1 MNFTHTFSEC
11 PNSVG
16 RVTFKVCRTITW
28 RALMDADAVL
38 ARLRAMANPKNV
50 EGMARFGINP
60 KDTLG
65 ISVWDLRKL
74 AKEIGRDHR
83 LALAVWDSGIHEA
96 RLLAAFVD
104 EPEKVTAAQMDA
116 WARDFDSW
124 DVCDQACTDLFDQTR
139 FAPAKAVAWSRRPE
153 EFVKRGGFALMAGI
167 AWHDKDAKDAAF
179 APFLEAIRREAT
191 DDRNYVKK
199 AVSWALR
206 NIGKR
211 NLALNRKAVATA
223 SAIQKIDSKA
233 ARWIASDA
241 LRKLTGEAVQ
251 KRLREKRPRREL

>member
-1 MNFTHTFSEC
+1 
-11 PNSVG
+11 
-16 RVTFKVCRTITW
+16 
-28 RALMDADAVL
+28 MDADAVL
-38 ARLRAMANPKNV
+38 TRLRSMADPRNV

-65 ISVWDLRKL
+65 ISVWDLRKV
-74 AKEIGRDHR
+74 AKDIGRDHG
-83 LALAVWDSGIHEA
+83 LALALWKTGVHEA

-104 EPEKVTAAQMDA
+104 EPAKVTAAQMDA

-124 DVCDQACTDLFDQTR
+124 DVCDQACTDLFHLTR

-153 EFVKRGGFALMAGI
+153 EFVKRGGFAIMAGI
-167 AWHDKDAKDAAF
+167 AWHSKDANDAKF
-179 APFLEAIRREAT
+179 APFLAAIRREST

-223 SAIQKIDSKA
+223 RAIQKIDSRA

-241 LRKLTGEAVQ
+241 LRELMGEAVQ
-251 KRLREKRPRREL
+251 RRLRQKRPRRDL

>member
-1 MNFTHTFSEC
+1 
-11 PNSVG
+11 
-16 RVTFKVCRTITW
+16 
-28 RALMDADAVL
+28 MDAQEVL
-38 ARLRAMANPKNV
+38 ARLRSMANPANV

-60 KDTLG
+60 RETLG
-65 ISVWDLRKL
+65 ISVPELRKVG
-74 AKEIGRDHR
+74 KEIGSDHR
-83 LALAVWDSGIHEA
+83 LALALWATGIHEA

-104 EPEKVTAAQMDA
+104 EPAEVTPPQMDA

-124 DVCDQACTDLFDQTR
+124 DVCDQACTDLFDQTPH
-139 FAPAKAVAWSRRPE
+139 AHAKALEWSRRPE

-167 AWHDKDAKDAAF
+167 AWHDKTAKDAAF
-179 APFLEAIRREAT
+179 LPFLEAIRREAA

-211 NLALNRKAVATA
+211 NSALNRKAVATA
-223 SAIQKIDSKA
+223 REIQRIDSKA

-241 LRKLTGEAVQ
+241 LRELTGPAVQ
-251 KRLREKRPRREL
+251 RRLREGRPRKNL